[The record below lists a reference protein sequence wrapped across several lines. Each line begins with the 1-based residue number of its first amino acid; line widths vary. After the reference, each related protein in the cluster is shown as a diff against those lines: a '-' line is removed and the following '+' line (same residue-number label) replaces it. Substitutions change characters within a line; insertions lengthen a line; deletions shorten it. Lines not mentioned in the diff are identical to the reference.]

1 MNKYYDGTKLLS
13 LRDINGEKPEIY
25 ICTSNRTGGKTTYF
39 NRLVVNRFLNKSQ
52 KFCLLYRFKYELESI
67 SDKFFKDIKD
77 LFFKDYTMKQATK
90 GNGNYIELFLS
101 KGDNIVPCGYAIAL
115 NCADQIKKFSH
126 LFNDVDCIL
135 FDEFQSET
143 NHYCASEIDKF
154 ISIHTSIARGQGKQ
168 YRYVPVYMLS
178 NPVTLL
184 NPYYVALN
192 ISNRIK
198 KDTKFLKGNGFVLEQ
213 GFIKNAAAKQLNS
226 GFNKAFSKHEYVAYS
241 AQNIYLHD
249 SRTFI
254 EKIKGNFR
262 YLCTIKYKNTNYAIK
277 EFSEIGIIYC
287 DNHPDL
293 KNPNRISVTIND
305 HDINYVMLKQN
316 QLFINTLRYY
326 FENGCF
332 RFKDLNCKEAILQLL
347 SY

>member
-25 ICTSNRTGGKTTYF
+25 ICTSNRTAGKTTYF
-39 NRLVVNRFLNKSQ
+39 NRLVVNRFLNKNQ

-67 SDKFFKDIKD
+67 ADKFFKDIKE
-77 LFFKDYTMKQATK
+77 LFFEKYNMKQATK
-90 GNGNYIELFLS
+90 GNGNYIELFLT
-101 KGDNIVPCGYAIAL
+101 KGENIIPCGYAIAL

-143 NHYCASEIDKF
+143 NHYCSSEIDKF

-198 KDTKFLKGNGFVLEQ
+198 KDTKFLRGNGFVLEQ
-213 GFIKNAAAKQLNS
+213 GFIKNASTEQLNS

-249 SRTFI
+249 QHAFI

-277 EFSEIGIIYC
+277 EFGEIGIVYC
-287 DNHPDL
+287 DNRPDL

-326 FENGCF
+326 FDNGCF

>member
-39 NRLVVNRFLNKSQ
+39 NRLVVNRFLNKNQ

-67 SDKFFKDIKD
+67 ADKFFKDIKE
-77 LFFKDYTMKQATK
+77 LFFKDYSMKQATK
-90 GNGNYIELFLS
+90 GNGNYIELFLC
-101 KGDNIVPCGYAIAL
+101 KGENIIPCGYAIAL

-213 GFIKNAAAKQLNS
+213 GFIKNASTEQLNS

-249 SRTFI
+249 SHSFI

-262 YLCTIKYKNTNYAIK
+262 YLCTIKYKSNNYAIK
-277 EFSEIGIIYC
+277 EFSEIGVVYC
-287 DNHPDL
+287 DNRPDL

-326 FENGCF
+326 FDNGCF